1 MVLGDLGSSLQ
12 DALEKVAGRSRIDEE
27 AVEEVVRDIQRAL
40 LQADVDVS
48 LVNELSDSIRER
60 R

>member
-40 LQADVDVS
+40 L
-48 LVNELSDSIRER
+48 
-60 R
+60 